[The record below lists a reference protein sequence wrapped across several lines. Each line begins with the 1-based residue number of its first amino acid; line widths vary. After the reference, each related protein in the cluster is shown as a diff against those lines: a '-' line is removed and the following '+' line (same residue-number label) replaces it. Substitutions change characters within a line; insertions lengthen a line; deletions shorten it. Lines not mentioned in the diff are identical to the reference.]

1 MKIFPSLMILIFCL
15 SCHKEKECE
24 LIQNKEE
31 IRGSYYFYF
40 RPNFYATPQSNSI
53 SGGGF
58 NTEYVSGKVS
68 KAIYDDYEIGDEYCF

>member
-1 MKIFPSLMILIFCL
+1 MILIFCL